1 MPTLEIMTGKGAGT
15 KVEVSASSGEVT
27 LGNRRQAT
35 VILKDPWISFTHA
48 VITKAGDGTYLVA
61 DKRSR
66 AGTTINGVKV
76 GESGRPL
83 KSGDII
89 GLGKTDIRFT
99 DAAAKPAP
107 AHTSSA
113 GPGAAVADA
122 LTPPEAPVVDAGP
135 FTRAPASPFAPAPA
149 AARSAADL
157 QRDLDR
163 VTAEATAL
171 RQAVA
176 ARERALGESQ
186 AKVRALEAAA
196 RPAAPAAPAGIP
208 PAEFEKKLMAALST
222 ARAQSQAEV
231 DEAQAESQKALERA
245 VAAEAEVVRLKQA
258 HEDTVSKAKIKLE
271 ELGRHAQTLEAR
283 LTQGGKADTVAQ
295 ERELTA
301 LREEARRLREAG
313 KARID
318 QLTAEKAAL
327 EARLREAESRPAP
340 AALAATPAAASADP
354 GRIADLEQQLADA
367 ERTRTMLETRVEELT
382 ARAEAADEKVRSYIP
397 PAPTGQPSSAE
408 ELAALEGAIADL
420 NRDLTATREA
430 LAQRDAEL
438 DELRAAAGGAAANV
452 AGAGAAAPAAAAAP
466 NSPNSPG
473 SAEDAAKLAALQAE
487 LESTKAELDQVRK
500 DLEEINQDMLAQEEE
515 YQERIAALERQLV
528 GK

>member
-15 KVEVSASSGEVT
+15 KVDVNPSSGEVT

-99 DAAAKPAP
+99 DAAARPAP
-107 AHTSSA
+107 ASA
-113 GPGAAVADA
+113 AAAVADA
-122 LTPPEAPVVDAGP
+122 LTPPAPEPVADTGP
-135 FTRAPASPFAPAPA
+135 FQRAPASPFAPAPA

-208 PAEFEKKLMAALST
+208 PAEFEKKLMAALAT
-222 ARAQSQAEV
+222 AKAQSQAEL
-231 DEAQAESQKALERA
+231 DEAQAESAKALERA
-245 VAAEAEVVRLKQA
+245 VAAESEVVRLKQA
-258 HEDTVSKAKIKLE
+258 HEETVSKAKIKLE

-318 QLTAEKAAL
+318 ALTAEKAAL
-327 EARLREAESRPAP
+327 EAKLREAESRPVASEGPAAAAP
-340 AALAATPAAASADP
+340 AAGP

-408 ELAALEGAIADL
+408 ELAALEGAITDL
-420 NRDLTATREA
+420 NRDLAATREA

-438 DELRAAAGGAAANV
+438 EELRAGAGSAAAPAANV
-452 AGAGAAAPAAAAAP
+452 AGAGAPAAAAP
-466 NSPNSPG
+466 NSPG
-473 SAEDAAKLAALQAE
+473 SADDAAKLAALQAE

-528 GK
+528 GKG